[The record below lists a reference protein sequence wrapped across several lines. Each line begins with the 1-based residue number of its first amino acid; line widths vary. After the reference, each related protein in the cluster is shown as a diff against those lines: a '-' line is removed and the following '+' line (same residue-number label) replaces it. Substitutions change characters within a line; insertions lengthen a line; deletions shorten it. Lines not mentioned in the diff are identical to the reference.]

1 MAFNVNEFRTQMVG
15 DGARPN
21 LFEMEMPFPTF
32 SAPANAETKLTFMCR
47 TTH

>member
-21 LFEMEMPFPTF
+21 LFEMEMPFPTI
-32 SAPANAETKLTFMCR
+32 
-47 TTH
+47 